1 MGTNAY
7 VGLAII
13 LFFIGVFGMLV
24 RKSAFFYLMSI
35 ELMLNSAN
43 LLWIAF
49 AKAHGDLDGHVYAFF
64 IMALAAAEACV
75 GLAII
80 VLFYRKRRTVVL
92 DQARE
97 MGK

>member
-1 MGTNAY
+1 MDTNAY
-7 VGLAII
+7 VGLAIL

-24 RKSAFFYLMSI
+24 RKSAFFYLMSV

-43 LLWIAF
+43 LLWVAF
-49 AKAHGDLDGHVYAFF
+49 AKAHGSLDGHVYAFF

>member
-1 MGTNAY
+1 MGLNPY
-7 VGLAII
+7 IILAIAI
-13 LFFIGVFGMLV
+13 FFIGVFGMLV
-24 RKSAFFYLMSI
+24 RRSAFFFLMSI

-43 LLWIAF
+43 LLWITF
-49 AKAHGDLDGHVYAFF
+49 AKMHGSLDGHVYAFF

-75 GLAII
+75 GLAIV
-80 VLFYRKRRTVVL
+80 VLFYRKRRSVVL

>member
-7 VGLAII
+7 VGLAIVI
-13 LFFIGVFGMLV
+13 FFIGVFGILV
-24 RKSAFFYLMSI
+24 RKSAFFYLMSV

-43 LLWIAF
+43 LLWVAF
-49 AKAHGDLDGHVYAFF
+49 AANRGDLDGHVYAFF

-80 VLFYRKRRTVVL
+80 VLFYRKKRSVNL
-92 DQARE
+92 DRARE
-97 MGK
+97 MGN

>member
-1 MGTNAY
+1 MDINAY
-7 VGLAII
+7 VGLAIVI
-13 LFFIGVFGMLV
+13 FFIGVFGMLV

-43 LLWIAF
+43 LLWVAF
-49 AKAHGDLDGHVYAFF
+49 ARAHGDLDGHVYAFF

-92 DQARE
+92 DSARE

>member
-1 MGTNAY
+1 METNAF
-7 VGLAII
+7 VGLAIVI
-13 LFFIGVFGMLV
+13 FFIGVFGMLV

-43 LLWIAF
+43 LLWVAF

>member
-1 MGTNAY
+1 METNAF

-13 LFFIGVFGMLV
+13 IFFIGVFGMLV

-43 LLWIAF
+43 LLWVAF
-49 AKAHGDLDGHVYAFF
+49 ARAHGDLDGHVYAFF